1 MATERS
7 NMENEAPTLEDPI
20 VVRRLSV
27 ADDPDKAVTVMIG
40 KPHPS
45 PDGNWTCPY
54 RVEGITGAR
63 GAAFGIDGL
72 QALFNAVEGARTTLA
87 ASDLSLS
94 WEGGEPGDHGI
105 PRTVPMYYGRA
116 FAEGIERHID
126 QQVRAFAAAVEQ
138 GGKPGSP
145 VRR

>member
-7 NMENEAPTLEDPI
+7 HMEDPILEDPI

-27 ADDPDKAVTVMIG
+27 ADDPDRAVTVMIG

-45 PDGNWTCPY
+45 PDGNWTCPF
-54 RVEGITGAR
+54 RVDGIGITGAR
-63 GAAFGIDGL
+63 GTAFGIDGL
-72 QALFNAVEGARTTLA
+72 QALLNAVEGARTTLA

-138 GGKPGSP
+138 GGRPGRP
-145 VRR
+145 VR